1 MAAIRNSA
9 LKLLTALAW
18 VGSLALAMVDI
29 YFLREIVWAILARF
43 SPTYYSAVLTGQ
55 IVVVVGAI
63 LFLAYLVVS
72 GEYYFKHAGES
83 RAWTILARTYVVLLL
98 IPILAYFM

>member
-1 MAAIRNSA
+1 MAAIRSSA
-9 LKLLTALAW
+9 SKLLTALAW
-18 VGSLALAMVDI
+18 LGTVALAMVDI

-43 SPTYYSAVLTGQ
+43 SPSFYSGVLTGQ
-55 IVVVVGAI
+55 IVVVIGAI

-83 RAWTILARTYVVLLL
+83 RAWTILARTYVVLVL